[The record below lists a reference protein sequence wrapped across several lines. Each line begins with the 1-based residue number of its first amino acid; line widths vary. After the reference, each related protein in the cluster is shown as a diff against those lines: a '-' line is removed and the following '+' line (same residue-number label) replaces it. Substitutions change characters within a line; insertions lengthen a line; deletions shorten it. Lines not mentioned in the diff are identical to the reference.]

1 MHNVVV
7 FICHVPIL
15 GIWKQTEENVLSG
28 QGRELSKNVLSKFK
42 NKKIDFMTIEILPC
56 HRNERSNQ

>member
-1 MHNVVV
+1 MNDLVMHNVVV

-42 NKKIDFMTIEILPC
+42 RQKN
-56 HRNERSNQ
+56 

>member
-7 FICHVPIL
+7 FICHVPRF

-28 QGRELSKNVLSKFK
+28 RGRELSKNVLSKFK
-42 NKKIDFMTIEILPC
+42 RQKN
-56 HRNERSNQ
+56 